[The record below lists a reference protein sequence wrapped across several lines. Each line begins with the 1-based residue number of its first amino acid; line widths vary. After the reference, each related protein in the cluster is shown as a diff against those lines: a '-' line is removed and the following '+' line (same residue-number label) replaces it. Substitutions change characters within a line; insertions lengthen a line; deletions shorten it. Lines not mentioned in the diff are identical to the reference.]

1 MSGKLFIAS
10 LTFLAASAAYAS
22 PSDMKSN
29 GEWTRETRQVG
40 RVTIDVYHRAPH
52 ALTGSIAPEPAR
64 RSPAG
69 EWTRETRQV
78 GRNTIDVYRR

>member
-10 LTFLAASAAYAS
+10 LTFLAASAAYAR

-40 RVTIDVYHRAPH
+40 RVSIDVYHRTPF
-52 ALTGSIAPEPAR
+52 ALTGRMAEPAR

-69 EWTRETRQV
+69 EWTREARQV